1 LLGYVLL
8 GGLKVAFSSNFGIWV
23 FSEEQQEVLE
33 KAKEPGT
40 DACAR

>member
-1 LLGYVLL
+1 LL

-23 FSEEQQEVLE
+23 FSEEQQQEVLE

-40 DACAR
+40 DAGAR